1 MTKILFVCHGNICR
15 STMAEYVMK
24 YLVKEAG
31 LEDSFF
37 IDSAG
42 TSREEIGNGVHY
54 GTVAKLRSVGIP
66 VGNHRARQITQAD
79 FKNFDYIVAMD
90 RANVRNLQAVA
101 PVAYRDKISKL
112 LSYAGIADDIAD
124 PWYTGNFDETYED
137 VMTGCK
143 ALLKKIRPF

>member
-1 MTKILFVCHGNICR
+1 MIKILFICHGNICR
-15 STMAEYVMK
+15 ATMAEYVMK

-31 LEDSFF
+31 LEDAFF

-54 GTVAKLRSVGIP
+54 GIVAKLRSVGIP

-79 FKNFDYIVAMD
+79 FENFDYIVAMD

-101 PVAYRDKISKL
+101 LVAYRDKISKL

>member
-1 MTKILFVCHGNICR
+1 
-15 STMAEYVMK
+15 
-24 YLVKEAG
+24 
-31 LEDSFF
+31 
-37 IDSAG
+37 
-42 TSREEIGNGVHY
+42 
-54 GTVAKLRSVGIP
+54 GIP

-79 FKNFDYIVAMD
+79 FENFDYIVAMD